1 MRRCKRSITWA
12 MQALVDDN
20 HAAQEELWEAQG
32 LHLLVRQ
39 LHDCASWQ
47 QQQQLLQQP
56 THSAAPLQSIPSSSM
71 SPPVS
76 PVGLDR
82 RSSSMLVCLS
92 ALIGSAIIYQDLGL
106 GKFCLPHLAVKP
118 DGRSTTSFLQLCTPL
133 EPCSLLHLC
142 LTNGRAKP
150 MTGRAQVLRKIHPF
164 AGRCMSC

>member
-1 MRRCKRSITWA
+1 MFQCRACELQGCEKETGEDVRRCKRSITWA

-47 QQQQLLQQP
+47 QQQQQLLQQP
-56 THSAAPLQSIPSSSM
+56 THSAGPLQSIPSSSM

-82 RSSSMLVCLS
+82 RSSSMMVCLS
-92 ALIGSAIIYQDLGL
+92 ARNANDVPGSW
-106 GKFCLPHLAVKP
+106 V
-118 DGRSTTSFLQLCTPL
+118 
-133 EPCSLLHLC
+133 
-142 LTNGRAKP
+142 
-150 MTGRAQVLRKIHPF
+150 
-164 AGRCMSC
+164 